1 MWCTQSVSRHLLFS
15 PGFWQSLVLVQLD
28 LWAAGILPMSVG
40 LRRLA
45 DLWVTLALAL
55 ALARARARA
64 RARALTLPP
73 TLALTL
79 GLQPARAA
87 GARPAARRGRG
98 AAAQSSGAPEGT
110 MVACLV
116 VARALQRRACAPG
129 SQPGRAPTHSQ
140 GRGWRGVM
148 VRVLS
153 GVLILYA

>member
-1 MWCTQSVSRHLLFS
+1 MEGRE
-15 PGFWQSLVLVQLD
+15 
-28 LWAAGILPMSVG
+28 IY
-40 LRRLA
+40 LA
-45 DLWVTLALAL
+45 DSVARFALAFGHPISDQRINTEGSD
-55 ALARARARA
+55 ASEGFEMRFDIV
-64 RARALTLPP
+64 
-73 TLALTL
+73 
-79 GLQPARAA
+79 
-87 GARPAARRGRG
+87 RGRG